1 MIDSSDVIVEVLD
14 ARDPMGTRSRYIE
27 QHIRKNYPHKH
38 IVFVLNKCDLVPVW
52 ATVRWVQV
60 LSKEFPTLAFHASI
74 NNSFGKGSLIQLLRQ
89 FGALHS
95 DKKNISVG
103 FIGTAPRV
111 SLASSFHAITWV
123 AFRPEAGS
131 HSLLSPGY
139 PNVGKSSVI
148 NTLRAKKVCK
158 VAPIPGE
165 TKVEPPRYYDKPPWC

>member
-103 FIGTAPRV
+103 FIGTVPRV
-111 SLASSFHAITWV
+111 PPSTQSWIAL
-123 AFRPEAGS
+123 RP
-131 HSLLSPGY
+131 
-139 PNVGKSSVI
+139 
-148 NTLRAKKVCK
+148 
-158 VAPIPGE
+158 
-165 TKVEPPRYYDKPPWC
+165 